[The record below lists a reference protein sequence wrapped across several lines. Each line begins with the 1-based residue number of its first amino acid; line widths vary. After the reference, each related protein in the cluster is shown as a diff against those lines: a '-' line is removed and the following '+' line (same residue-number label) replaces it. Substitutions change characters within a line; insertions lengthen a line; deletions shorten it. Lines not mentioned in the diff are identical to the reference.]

1 MLFGSGDRLLDYRA
15 QGEAMKATCPALD
28 LELVDGGHMLPMTQ
42 ADRCVAMVRRVA
54 ERQRDAQAA

>member
-1 MLFGSGDRLLDYRA
+1 
-15 QGEAMKATCPALD
+15 MKATCPALD

-54 ERQRDAQAA
+54 ERQKEARAA